1 MCHSIWQKVS
11 FSPIPISGFWY
22 VTDANSYLVFAD
34 VFVLVFLCYVSPRP
48 FLWNATPIDSCWY
61 IADALNGLWCTRC
74 SVHEYA
80 QLVFCDLIPKGI
92 CHGWHAR
99 SELAGFQKLI
109 TKSFWAFFSC
119 PGQLNKW
126 HCRLVCPSE
135 PTNNQWHYSDKYHYK
150 FPFFNPSLIHNKF
163 DNAT

>member
-1 MCHSIWQKVS
+1 MIAKNVSCLKYWVHFFKGDSQLNSDLVGKFSRPRIVSKALSMMCHSIWQKVS

-74 SVHEYA
+74 RVHEYA
-80 QLVFCDLIPKGI
+80 QLVFLWPDTKGNLSRLTRKI
-92 CHGWHAR
+92 R
-99 SELAGFQKLI
+99 
-109 TKSFWAFFSC
+109 T
-119 PGQLNKW
+119 
-126 HCRLVCPSE
+126 CRVSKV
-135 PTNNQWHYSDKYHYK
+135 DYK
-150 FPFFNPSLIHNKF
+150 KF
-163 DNAT
+163 LGVF